1 MGKTKMTELELLAR
15 LGKAIKA
22 RRLELGKTQEE
33 FSADVGINQSNISR
47 LERGEQSLTLET
59 LLRIVDALD
68 TSLTALFAAV
78 DNRQDINR
86 LTQSMLQIAQEDPKR
101 YNAIRTLANLP
112 PNGQ

>member
-1 MGKTKMTELELLAR
+1 MSKTKMTELELLAR
-15 LGKAIKA
+15 LGGAIKA

-33 FSADVGINQSNISR
+33 FSAAVGVDQSNISR
-47 LERGEQSLTLET
+47 LERGEQSLSIET
-59 LLRIVDALD
+59 LLRVVDALE

-78 DNRQDINR
+78 DSRQDINR
-86 LTQSMLQIAQEDPKR
+86 LTQFMLQLAQEDPKR